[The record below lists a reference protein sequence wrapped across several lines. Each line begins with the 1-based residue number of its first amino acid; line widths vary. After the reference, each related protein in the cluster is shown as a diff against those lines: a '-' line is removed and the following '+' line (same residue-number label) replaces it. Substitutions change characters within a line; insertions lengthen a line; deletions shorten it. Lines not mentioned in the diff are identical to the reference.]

1 MRALNEKFMKNTP
14 INRQTVSNAIVSSGI
29 TDLGNASIREIVKLV
44 NILRQETGVEF
55 IRMEMG
61 VPGLPSAEVGVR
73 AEIEALRRGVASDY
87 PDIEGLPEMKTEAAR
102 FVKNFLDI
110 DVNPSCCVPTG
121 GLHDGRDGKLH
132 GGQPQ

>member
-29 TDLGNASIREIVKLV
+29 TDLGRASIREIVKLV
-44 NILRQETGVEF
+44 NVLRRETGVEF

-87 PDIEGLPEMKTEAAR
+87 PDIEGLPEMKTE
-102 FVKNFLDI
+102 I
-110 DVNPSCCVPTG
+110 
-121 GLHDGRDGKLH
+121 GRAH
-132 GGQPQ
+132 V